1 MYVLGVTGGIGS
13 GKTTAAR
20 LFGEL
25 GATVIELDDLAKKLT
40 GAGGPLAA
48 DVIAAFGPEV
58 AAADGGVDTK
68 ALADSAFA
76 SPEAA
81 RRLDRIV
88 HPGVYAA
95 AAGAIDML
103 AEMPEPPAVIA
114 IDIPL
119 LVEAPEFFDLLD
131 GVLAVSADEDKRV
144 GRLLARGMDEDDVR
158 ARMALQVSDAERR
171 DVADWTVENDADR
184 VTFELQLVSWWD
196 QEMAP
201 REP

>member
-1 MYVLGVTGGIGS
+1 MYVLGITGGIGS
-13 GKTTAAR
+13 GKTTAAH

-25 GATVIELDDLAKKLT
+25 GATVIELDDLAKRLT
-40 GAGGPLAA
+40 AAGGPFAA

-58 AAADGGVDTK
+58 AEADGGVDTK
-68 ALADSAFA
+68 ALADRAFA
-76 SPEAA
+76 SPDAA

-103 AEMPEPPAVIA
+103 GEMPEPPSVVV

-131 GVLAVSADEDKRV
+131 GALAVSADEDTRV
-144 GRLLARGMDEDDVR
+144 ERLLERGMSEDDIR
-158 ARMALQVSDAERR
+158 TRLALQVSDAERR
-171 DVADWTVENDADR
+171 DIADWTVENDADK
-184 VTFELQLVSWWD
+184 VTFESLLVSWWD
-196 QEMAP
+196 QEMAD
-201 REP
+201 RDA

>member
-25 GATVIELDDLAKKLT
+25 GATVIDLDDLAKKLT
-40 GAGGPLAA
+40 GADGPLAK

-58 AAADGGVDTK
+58 ARADGGVDTK
-68 ALADSAFA
+68 ALAQRAFA
-76 SPEAA
+76 SPDAA
-81 RRLDRIV
+81 QRLDRIV

-95 AAGAIDML
+95 VAGAIDVL
-103 AEMPEPPAVIA
+103 AEMPEPPSVIV

-131 GVLAVSADEDKRV
+131 GVLAVSADEDHRV
-144 GRLLARGMDEDDVR
+144 ARLVARGVGEDDVH
-158 ARMALQVSDAERR
+158 ARIALQASDAERR
-171 DVADWTVENDADR
+171 DIADWTVENDADM
-184 VTFELQLVSWWD
+184 VTFESLLVSWWD

-201 REP
+201 RES

>member
-58 AAADGGVDTK
+58 AAADGGIDTK
-68 ALADSAFA
+68 ALADRAFA

-103 AEMPEPPAVIA
+103 AEMPEPPAVIV

>member
-58 AAADGGVDTK
+58 AAADGGIDTK
-68 ALADSAFA
+68 ALADRAFA

-103 AEMPEPPAVIA
+103 AEMPEPPAVIV

-171 DVADWTVENDADR
+171 DVADWTVENDADS